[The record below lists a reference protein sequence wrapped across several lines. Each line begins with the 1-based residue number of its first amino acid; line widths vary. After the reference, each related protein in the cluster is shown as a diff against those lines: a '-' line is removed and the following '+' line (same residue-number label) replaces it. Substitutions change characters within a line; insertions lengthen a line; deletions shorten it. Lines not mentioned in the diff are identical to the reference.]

1 MGPAYDKGT
10 SIISGPLDLQLKFP
24 NLLFSRGGHFQASR
38 VSFEGQTYC
47 VPKPS
52 NVRGIPPK
60 DPRPPAEVR
69 YLDPYNVS
77 KICKKDT
84 KPQEI

>member
-38 VSFEGQTYC
+38 VSFEGHTVFQ
-47 VPKPS
+47 S
-52 NVRGIPPK
+52 HQMF
-60 DPRPPAEVR
+60 EV
-69 YLDPYNVS
+69 YPL
-77 KICKKDT
+77 KI
-84 KPQEI
+84 QGHLLR